1 MQAFLNGNEVALNE
15 IAGNATVGVVVDAV
29 KGAIPDKGSILL
41 EIACDGRTIHSEQI
55 TQILNR
61 PATEYQRIECRS
73 GNPAEI
79 VVTTLNASLSVLAE
93 SKASA
98 LQAAEDLASGSLGP
112 GMQRLIDCVEIW
124 SQAHEAMINS
134 GALLQFNFEEL
145 VIADR
150 HIFDWLRD
158 LGGKLKDIRDAIE
171 NRDHVL
177 LGDILRYE
185 TEEFVE
191 GWERMLNA
199 YIEHVEKTRVAA

>member
-1 MQAFLNGNEVALNE
+1 MQAYLDGNELQLNQVA
-15 IAGNATVGVVVDAV
+15 ADATVGVVVDAV
-29 KGAIPDKGSILL
+29 KQAITDKGDILL
-41 EIACDGRTIHSEQI
+41 EIACDGHTIHSEDI
-55 TQILNR
+55 TRMLNR
-61 PATEYQRIECRS
+61 PVTAYQRIDCRS
-73 GNPAEI
+73 GNPTDI
-79 VVTTLNASLSVLAE
+79 VITTLRTSQTVLAE

-98 LQAAEDLASGSLGP
+98 LQAAEDLSSGNVAQ

-134 GALLQFNFEEL
+134 GALLQFNFDEL
-145 VIADR
+145 VVAER

-171 NRDHVL
+171 NRDHSL

-185 TEEFVE
+185 TEEFIE

-199 YIEHVEKTRVAA
+199 YIEHVEAERVAA